1 MKQKILLNLIII
13 IKATAIS
20 LWFYGVQRVYLKLF
34 PDPSWLTVAI
44 LIGCASCVLLA
55 DDGLLSELYSI
66 NATLN
71 RSIMSMSQVQ
81 SNDEFPTQ
89 ILNKK

>member
-1 MKQKILLNLIII
+1 MKQKLLLNLIII

-20 LWFYGVQRVYLKLF
+20 LWFYGVQRIYLKLF

-71 RSIMSMSQVQ
+71 RSIISMSQV
-81 SNDEFPTQ
+81 SGNEDHTSV
-89 ILNKK
+89 LNKK